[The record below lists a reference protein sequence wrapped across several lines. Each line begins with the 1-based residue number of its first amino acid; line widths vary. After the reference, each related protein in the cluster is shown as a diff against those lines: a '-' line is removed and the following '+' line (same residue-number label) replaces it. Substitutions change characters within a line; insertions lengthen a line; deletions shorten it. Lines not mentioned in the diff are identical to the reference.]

1 MGITAGRATPWIDL
15 AGRVAIVT
23 GAASG
28 IGRAAAL
35 ALAGAGAVILAT
47 DRDAQGVQATVTAIA
62 EAGGEAH
69 ARTLDVTSEA
79 QWSETAAWIT
89 QRWSRLDIL
98 VNSAGV
104 ALSDRVGD
112 ATLDTYHRTFAIN
125 VEGSLLGMTTA
136 LRFMREA
143 GKGSI
148 VNVSSTAALKG
159 NPIMASYGASK
170 AAIAHF
176 TRSAALEIARAG
188 HDIRI
193 NSIHPGL
200 INTPMSEDFYRIFS
214 KVGPREAVVAM
225 TTTGRAGRPDEVGDL
240 ILYLVSE
247 RASFISGAAI
257 VIDRAASA

>member
-1 MGITAGRATPWIDL
+1 MSVSVGSGKSWIDL
-15 AGRVAIVT
+15 AGQIALVT

-35 ALAGAGAVILAT
+35 ALASAGAIIVAT
-47 DRDAQGVQATVTAIA
+47 DLDAEAAQATAATIA
-62 EAGGEAH
+62 ERGGEARGC
-69 ARTLDVTSEA
+69 ALDVTSERD
-79 QWSETAAWIT
+79 WSEVAAWIK

-112 ATLDTYHRTFAIN
+112 AALDTYHRTFAIN

-136 LRFMREA
+136 LRFMREV
-143 GKGSI
+143 GKGVI
-148 VNVSSTAALKG
+148 LNVSSTAALKG

-176 TRSAALEIARAG
+176 TRSAALENIRAG

-200 INTPMSEDFYRIFS
+200 IDTPMSEDFYRIFS
-214 KVGPREAVVAM
+214 KVGPPEAVVAM

-240 ILYLVSE
+240 ILYLASE